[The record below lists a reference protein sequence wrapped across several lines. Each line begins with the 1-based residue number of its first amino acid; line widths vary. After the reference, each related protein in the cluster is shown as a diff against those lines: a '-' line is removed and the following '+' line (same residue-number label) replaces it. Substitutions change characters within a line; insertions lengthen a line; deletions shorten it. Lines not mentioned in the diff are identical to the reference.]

1 MSEADSA
8 LKVVV
13 AADTSMSRDV
23 VRFFLQ
29 ASDEITIVAE
39 AASADDAAWMADK
52 YGADAVVLHS
62 GIAFDAVQDA
72 VIAIRAAAPRARI
85 VVVTPEGGGVPLP
98 VDSRGAD
105 SYLEE
110 GVGLADLAF
119 VLTSLC
125 RSPDIAIDLPPTFR
139 APERTDPIIVVPEP
153 ELVMAGAPPGTA
165 SSRPLATPT
174 AEPRTED
181 QPVASAASPSRRAGF
196 LPLLAAAS
204 AFVIAVA
211 FAMYRT
217 PLENALF
224 PDHRTHFA
232 GVDAG
237 SRASDFL
244 RSSHMRLDALAHSLD
259 RGDATTAPALAR
271 QLVAE
276 RQRILASGGDV
287 SALDR
292 EIETTLRPM
301 VRDAPAGVAVAVLA
315 VIAPVASWANGDL
328 NNLLLNGGPGVSPPP
343 PANAGDSSG
352 GGGGSATGGG
362 TGGGVDVGGVPS
374 GGTTGTG
381 DGGTST
387 GDTGGTGT
395 DTGGSGGGNTGGSGG
410 QDGGGPE
417 GGGPGGDGDADGTG
431 TTDGDGSTSSGGD
444 ASGGGGTTEGGQGA
458 AGDGTQ
464 AGASGEDAQGD
475 TSGPGGEGDAQRG
488 DPDGCEPPGRG
499 GGKAYGHC
507 NRPIKRH
514 R

>member
-1 MSEADSA
+1 MSGAESA

-29 ASDEITIVAE
+29 ASDEITIVAD

-72 VIAIRAAAPRARI
+72 VVAIRAAAPRARI

-125 RSPDIAIDLPPTFR
+125 RSPDIAIDLPPTVR
-139 APERTDPIIVVPEP
+139 APEETDPIIVVPEP
-153 ELVMAGAPPGTA
+153 ELVMAGALAATA
-165 SSRPLATPT
+165 PSRPVAPS
-174 AEPRTED
+174 AGEPSTED
-181 QPVASAASPSRRAGF
+181 APAGPATSPPRRAGF

-217 PLENALF
+217 PLEQALF
-224 PDHRTHFA
+224 PDADTHFA

-237 SRASDFL
+237 SRAGDFL
-244 RSSHMRLDALAHSLD
+244 RSSHVRLTALAHSLD
-259 RGDATTAPALAR
+259 GGGDVTTAPALAR
-271 QLVAE
+271 QLVAQ
-276 RQRILASGGDV
+276 RKRILASGGDV

-301 VRDAPAGVAVAVLA
+301 VRNAPAGVAVAVLA

-328 NNLLLNGGPGVSPPP
+328 NHLLLNGGPGVSPPP
-343 PANAGDSSG
+343 PADAGGTSSG
-352 GGGGSATGGG
+352 AGATGTATGAG
-362 TGGGVDVGGVPS
+362 TGVDVGGVPS
-374 GGTTGTG
+374 GGTTGAGGG
-381 DGGTST
+381 DAGGS
-387 GDTGGTGT
+387 GSG
-395 DTGGSGGGNTGGSGG
+395 DTGGSGGDNTGGSGSG
-410 QDGGGPE
+410 QGGGLE
-417 GGGPGGDGDADGTG
+417 SGGGPGGDGDTDGTG
-431 TTDGDGSTSSGGD
+431 ATDGDGSTSSGGD
-444 ASGGGGTTEGGQGA
+444 SSGGGGTTNGGQGDT
-458 AGDGTQ
+458 GDGTQ
-464 AGASGEDAQGD
+464 VDGTGESVQGD
-475 TSGPGGEGDAQRG
+475 ASAPGGHGDHQSGADLGR
-488 DPDGCEPPGRG
+488 CEHPGSG
-499 GGKAYGHC
+499 GGHGDGHC
-507 NRPIKRH
+507 NRPIKRT